1 MNVSIALMRTFV
13 TVADSGNIREAGER
27 LGRTPSAVSM
37 ALKQL
42 EQELGGSL
50 FEADRKNALSPL
62 GRYVYGAAREELA
75 TFERT
80 VASMRS
86 FARNETGRL
95 LLAAVPSVASHILPM
110 VLRSFLEGSP
120 AVEIDLSDMDSLS
133 VQHAVENGLVDL
145 GIGSLVRRD
154 TATRFEP
161 LIRDA
166 FGVVC
171 RSDDPLA
178 GLDRPLAWGDLA
190 GRRMIANLLCGVIDD
205 PEFQALLDAAT
216 LTVRN
221 TTSIMALV
229 RSGIGYTILPR
240 ITVPEADSEL
250 VFRPLAEQRWHREV
264 GVILRSGHAPS
275 PVAAAFIEHL
285 RMSAVSWRPA

>member
-1 MNVSIALMRTFV
+1 MNVSIALLRTFV
-13 TVADSGNIREAGER
+13 TVADSGNIREGGER

-42 EQELGGSL
+42 ESELGGAL

-62 GRYVYGAAREELA
+62 GRYVYGAAREELTA
-75 TFERT
+75 FERT
-80 VASMRS
+80 LASMRS
-86 FARNETGRL
+86 FARNEIGRL
-95 LLAAVPSVASHILPM
+95 LLAAVPSVASHILPP
-110 VLRSFLEGSP
+110 VLRSFIENNP

-133 VQHAVENGLVDL
+133 VQQAVENGVVDL

-161 LIRDA
+161 IMRDA

-171 RSDDPLA
+171 RAGDDLA
-178 GLDRPLAWGDLA
+178 MLDRPIVWADLA

-205 PEFQALLDAAT
+205 PEFRDLLDAST
-216 LTVRN
+216 LMVRN

-240 ITVPEADSEL
+240 ITAPEADPEL
-250 VFRPLAEQRWHREV
+250 IFRPLAEQRWFREV
-264 GVILRSGHAPS
+264 GLIQRSGHAPS
-275 PVAAAFIEHL
+275 PVATAFIDHM
-285 RMSAVSWRPA
+285 RASTGIWRQA